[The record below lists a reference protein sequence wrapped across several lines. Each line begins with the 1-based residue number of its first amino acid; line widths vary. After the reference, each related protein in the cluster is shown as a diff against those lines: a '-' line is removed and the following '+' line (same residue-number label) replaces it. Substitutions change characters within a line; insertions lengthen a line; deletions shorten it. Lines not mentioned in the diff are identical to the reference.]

1 VYVQSNQHFHLP
13 ADDVPILMVGAGTG
27 VAPYRAFMQEREARG
42 AQGGSWLFFGERNF
56 RTDFLYQVEWQALL
70 KRGVLSR
77 LDLAFS
83 RDAAPKTYVQDRL
96 RRQGREVYAW
106 LEDGA
111 WLYVCGDAAHMAPD
125 VHAALV
131 DIVAEQGGLDR
142 DGADEYVA
150 ALKRDRRYR
159 LDVY

>member
-1 VYVQSNQHFHLP
+1 MH
-13 ADDVPILMVGAGTG
+13 PILMIGAGTG

-42 AQGGSWLFFGERNF
+42 AAGRSWLFFGERNF
-56 RTDFLYQVEWQALL
+56 RSDFLYQVEWQRFL

-83 RDAAPKTYVQDRL
+83 RDGATKTYVQDRL
-96 RRQGREVYAW
+96 RRSGRELYAW

-111 WLYVCGDAAHMAPD
+111 CLYVCGDAAHMAPD
-125 VHAALV
+125 VHLALAE
-131 DIVAEQGGLDR
+131 IVGEHGGLDR
-142 DGADEYVA
+142 DGADDYLA
-150 ALKRDRRYR
+150 ALKRDRRYL